1 MNAGK
6 PGWKVEC
13 VSLSRIVSVSDAESG
28 RLGADGMRRYA
39 VAEALLVCIMQ
50 VADEA

>member
-1 MNAGK
+1 MESR
-6 PGWKVEC
+6 EC
-13 VSLSRIVSVSDAESG
+13 VIESDCFGVSDAESG

-39 VAEALLVCIMQ
+39 VTEALLVCAMQ